1 MAGDARERP
10 IIFSA
15 SEVRATL
22 DGRKTQTRRIA
33 KITAIMG
40 NRASVG
46 PHEELIELDDGEFSR
61 GVMHY
66 SSTNALSGPYPIGY
80 AVGDRAWVIT
90 IRPIS
95 FGRGKYGV
103 GDDGHL
109 YDIRGPLPK
118 RRAVRLSHNGY
129 EEITLAYQGEKRP
142 FRVSRLVAEAFYGP
156 PDAGEVCRHINGNRR
171 DNRPEN
177 LDWGTPLQNSADA
190 AAAGM
195 FSGERASQCRLRVAD
210 IDAIRASSEP
220 QADLALRYGVTQPT
234 ISRIRAGKRWSA
246 LPAAPPRNRRADFSR
261 LTLLIENVRV
271 QRLQDISEEDAVA
284 EGCPGRLGPN
294 PDFPDEWDPAPQ
306 EEFRGLW
313 NDIHGPD
320 AWDRNPWVVALSFRR
335 IEGNHHG

>member
-80 AVGDRAWVIT
+80 AVGDRAWVRETWKAHSI
-90 IRPIS
+90 
-95 FGRGKYGV
+95 FNGV
-103 GDDGHL
+103 
-109 YDIRGPLPK
+109 
-118 RRAVRLSHNGY
+118 
-129 EEITLAYQGEKRP
+129 
-142 FRVSRLVAEAFYGP
+142 
-156 PDAGEVCRHINGNRR
+156 
-171 DNRPEN
+171 
-177 LDWGTPLQNSADA
+177 
-190 AAAGM
+190 
-195 FSGERASQCRLRVAD
+195 
-210 IDAIRASSEP
+210 
-220 QADLALRYGVTQPT
+220 
-234 ISRIRAGKRWSA
+234 
-246 LPAAPPRNRRADFSR
+246 PPRNIVKSRVFYAADERYAPSGAPWRSPIHMPRWASR
-261 LTLLIENVRV
+261 ITLLIENVRV